1 MYDNGDRYSLFWD
14 RLRNGFDNNNADDLL
29 QLLVD
34 IRDIPDLADM
44 VVTVKRCIGQILAHQ
59 ESSPPSTDDPLS
71 FSSIASGNRTRLE
84 SKSSNDENETMN
96 VLLEN
101 LKKTYVAPNTGD
113 SVFDAFL
120 GNMNEAAN
128 EEQMIQHAQNEN
140 GDATFV
146 MEILPAVVG

>member
-1 MYDNGDRYSLFWD
+1 MPMN
-14 RLRNGFDNNNADDLL
+14 LL

-34 IRDIPDLADM
+34 IRDIPELADM

-59 ESSPPSTDDPLS
+59 ESSPASTDDPLS
-71 FSSIASGNRTRLE
+71 FSSVGSANRPSLD
-84 SKSSNDENETMN
+84 SKSPNDESDTMN
-96 VLLEN
+96 ALLEN
-101 LKKTYVAPNTGD
+101 LKKNYVVPKSNSD

-120 GNMNEAAN
+120 GNMNENVN
-128 EEQMIQHAQNEN
+128 EEPLVQHGVNEN